1 MMAAVGGFDAWAG
14 DYDAWSGGVTADIP
28 FYVGLA
34 LETEGPLVELAVGTG
49 RVAIPVAR
57 QTGRR
62 VLGIDNAPRMLE
74 RARERVAE
82 AGVDVE
88 LRLADMR
95 ELEVD
100 EPAGLV
106 YCPFNALLAL
116 PTWADKRQV
125 FERVAAALRPG
136 GRFAWDAMVLDPQTA
151 ARDHGAAR
159 PRDGGRVWEYVEHSP
174 ADNRV
179 DVATYVGG
187 FDREPQRISLWW
199 ATRSEW
205 EGLLE
210 SAGLEVEELCGWFDR
225 RPFDEGSREFVWIA
239 RKPG

>member
-1 MMAAVGGFDAWAG
+1 MWDPFAEV
-14 DYDAWSGGVTADIP
+14 YDEWSGTMTADIP
-28 FYVGLA
+28 FYVELA
-34 LETEGPLVELAVGTG
+34 LDTEGPLVELGVGTG

-62 VLGIDNAPRMLE
+62 VLGIDESPQMLE

-88 LRLADMR
+88 LRLGDMR
-95 ELEVD
+95 ELSLD

-106 YCPFNALLAL
+106 YAPFRALLHV
-116 PTWADKRQV
+116 PTWAGKRLV
-125 FERVAAALRPG
+125 FERVAAGLRPG
-136 GRFAWDAMVLDPQTA
+136 GRFAWNAFVFDPFAA

-159 PRDGGRVWEYVEHSP
+159 PRDAGRIWEYVEHTP

-179 DVATYVGG
+179 DVTSYVGG
-187 FDREPQRISLWW
+187 LGAPGRTATLWW

-205 EGLLE
+205 EGLIE
-210 SAGLEVEELCGWFDR
+210 TAGLEVEALHGWFDG
-225 RPFDEGSREFVWIA
+225 RPFDERSSEFVWVA
-239 RKPG
+239 RKPA